1 MQSGGDAGADS
12 SEVALRIPVLSEQL
26 FPRPLQPRLP
36 KSHPSGPRDIWENIF
51 FMTSILL

>member
-12 SEVALRIPVLSEQL
+12 SEVALRIPILSEQL

-36 KSHPSGPRDIWENIF
+36 KSHPGGPRDIWENIF